1 MPSTKTEVSVASH
14 LSLLLVQVIFASL
27 PVAGK
32 LALEGFDRLAIA
44 AWRVLVG
51 AAFLILAARLL
62 HPDRWW
68 LSARETVW
76 ALVLSILGVTINQV
90 FFIEGL
96 SRSTAVNVG
105 LIIAIIPICTYA
117 FALLLGQETF
127 SYSRGLGMFLAL
139 AGTGQLFIFRGAE
152 ISPEHLLG
160 NLLILVTAISYS
172 LYLVLAR
179 PLLTRRPPLVVVAWI
194 FVLAV
199 PVVPLIAWG
208 RPWYPP
214 DAILKAKLSLL
225 WILLFP
231 TILAY
236 FLNSWVLSRVSASV
250 TAVYI
255 YLQPVLSSVAAVI
268 ILRESFG
275 PRELL
280 CAVLVFAGIHLVSRR
295 LIDSP
300 RANQVHT

>member
-1 MPSTKTEVSVASH
+1 
-14 LSLLLVQVIFASL
+14 
-27 PVAGK
+27 
-32 LALEGFDRLAIA
+32 
-44 AWRVLVG
+44 
-51 AAFLILAARLL
+51 
-62 HPDRWW
+62 
-68 LSARETVW
+68 
-76 ALVLSILGVTINQV
+76 
-90 FFIEGL
+90 
-96 SRSTAVNVG
+96 
-105 LIIAIIPICTYA
+105 
-117 FALLLGQETF
+117 
-127 SYSRGLGMFLAL
+127 MFLAL

-199 PVVPLIAWG
+199 PIVPLIAWG

-214 DAILKAKLSLL
+214 NAILTAKLSLL

-236 FLNSWVLSRVSASV
+236 FLNSWVLSRVSASL

-275 PRELL
+275 QRELL
-280 CAVLVFAGIHLVSRR
+280 CAVLVFAGIQLVSRR
-295 LIDSP
+295 TTETS
-300 RANQVHT
+300 RASQAP

>member
-1 MPSTKTEVSVASH
+1 MASH

-27 PVAGK
+27 PVTGK

-51 AAFLILAARLL
+51 APFLILAARLL

-68 LSARETVW
+68 LSARDTVW
-76 ALVLSILGVTINQV
+76 ALVLSILGITINQV

-105 LIIAIIPICTYA
+105 LIVAIIPISTYA

-127 SYSRGLGMFLAL
+127 SYFRDLGMFLAL

-152 ISPEHLLG
+152 ISPEQLLE
-160 NLLILVTAISYS
+160 NFLILVAAISYS

-214 DAILKAKLSLL
+214 DTILKAKLSLL
-225 WILLFP
+225 WIPLFP

-268 ILRESFG
+268 ILCESFG
-275 PRELL
+275 QRELL
-280 CAVLVFAGIHLVSRR
+280 CAVLVFAGIHLVSR
-295 LIDSP
+295 SP
-300 RANQVHT
+300 TETSRASQVP